1 MHSKFLAYGTLAGS
15 GSEPA
20 AHVHVEVAHATFAR
34 RLHVTCVHVRTSV
47 FARQCTCTEPEPL
60 VDVAPGRDN
69 ESMTHSS
76 ATLETTQRLFD
87 LASNERQRITT
98 KLDTDLRRIDRKLDA
113 DRDRIEQLIDRKIS
127 VALSDQKL
135 ARSKQTGRRLN
146 TVLVFVVGVLAGVLL
161 MALSGLP
168 AS

>member
-1 MHSKFLAYGTLAGS
+1 
-15 GSEPA
+15 
-20 AHVHVEVAHATFAR
+20 
-34 RLHVTCVHVRTSV
+34 
-47 FARQCTCTEPEPL
+47 
-60 VDVAPGRDN
+60 
-69 ESMTHSS
+69 MTHSS

-135 ARSKQTGRRLN
+135 ARSNQTGRRLN

-161 MALSGLP
+161 MALSGSP

>member
-1 MHSKFLAYGTLAGS
+1 MLYRR
-15 GSEPA
+15 A
-20 AHVHVEVAHATFAR
+20 A
-34 RLHVTCVHVRTSV
+34 
-47 FARQCTCTEPEPL
+47 
-60 VDVAPGRDN
+60 
-69 ESMTHSS
+69 

-87 LASNERQRITT
+87 LAANERQRITT

-161 MALSGLP
+161 MALGGFPVS
-168 AS
+168 